1 MRTPA
6 HRPPRLSIAM
16 LSSVVLLTDLL
27 IANPADAH
35 EAGSSPGGRAP
46 FTATL
51 SNLSPLAFGMDVGET
66 SRALAQP
73 LIYVKGSPGNET
85 YLALRN
91 LGGSGLVPHRHR
103 LFLKFRNGRLSGW
116 KEDYGTNWMW
126 P

>member
-73 LIYVKGSPGNET
+73 LPSMNYAWRSK
-85 YLALRN
+85 
-91 LGGSGLVPHRHR
+91 
-103 LFLKFRNGRLSGW
+103 LFLLLTSGARSRRM
-116 KEDYGTNWMW
+116 T
-126 P
+126 